1 MALPVAAA
9 AAATIA
15 AAPIIAAAVVPPP
28 SVAAA
33 MIVAAAPVAA
43 TVVKQEGKHVGG
55 AGEAASR
62 SAAMSNAERSR
73 LWRQRKKAE
82 TQTQAA
88 SMSDEEFIS
97 RMLRATQ
104 DPRIVAAFNLSNI
117 QTLK

>member
-1 MALPVAAA
+1 MALRVAAA
-9 AAATIA
+9 AATATIA
-15 AAPIIAAAVVPPP
+15 ATPIAAAVVPPP

-43 TVVKQEGKHVGG
+43 TVVKQEGKNGCVGED
-55 AGEAASR
+55 APR

-73 LWRQRKKAE
+73 LWRLKKKAE
-82 TQTQAA
+82 TQRQAA
-88 SMSDEEFIS
+88 CMSDEEFIS
-97 RMLRATQ
+97 RLLRAAQ